1 MLLEEKSFNEGSKM
15 KTNNILSLVSALVAS
30 ASLVGCAGD
39 AGKSPNSA
47 QHSDTHGLYW
57 HANPKDSVAK
67 NAYSLAGF
75 DVTFKEEVVQP
86 GSDADNF
93 LSKLLV
99 NGTMGYVT
107 GGLSGLSIMSLGSLY
122 SSSDAEYIQV
132 NQYVVFVPNP
142 KNLPYNDES
151 LVRAGAAYVYNHT
164 QESQVA
170 LGFNPSKQSAAL
182 ASCKID
188 LAVMN
193 KWSTCDLPS
202 KPGADVM
209 PTSSMYSFQP
219 IRPATGTEIPQLN
232 LPAGDYSVI
241 RYVFIPFKGNES
253 SRNFSGIIFR
263 SDSPKFTT
271 PSGVAA
277 SIKGK
282 DYYLFAGE
290 YGQKGFPE
298 KQLKAK

>member
-1 MLLEEKSFNEGSKM
+1 M

>member
-1 MLLEEKSFNEGSKM
+1 M

-86 GSDADNF
+86 GGDADNF

-99 NGTMGYVT
+99 NGSMGYVT

-170 LGFNPSKQSAAL
+170 LGFNPSKHSAAL

-232 LPAGDYSVI
+232 LPAGEYSVI

>member
-86 GSDADNF
+86 GGDADNF

-99 NGTMGYVT
+99 NGSMGYVT

-232 LPAGDYSVI
+232 LPAGEYSVI

>member
-86 GSDADNF
+86 GGDADNF

-99 NGTMGYVT
+99 NGSMGYVT

>member
-1 MLLEEKSFNEGSKM
+1 M
-15 KTNNILSLVSALVAS
+15 KTKRFVSLVSAFVAS

-39 AGKSPNSA
+39 AGKTPNSA

-57 HANPKDSVAK
+57 HANSKDSVAK

-75 DVTFKEEVVQP
+75 DVTFNEETVQP
-86 GSDADNF
+86 GGDADNL
-93 LSKLLV
+93 LSKLLIS
-99 NGTMGYVT
+99 GSMGYVT
-107 GGLSGLSIMSLGSLY
+107 GGLSGLSIMSLGSMY

-142 KNLPYNDES
+142 KKLPYNDES
-151 LVRAGAAYVYNHT
+151 LVRAGAAYIYNHT
-164 QESQVA
+164 KESQVA

-188 LAVMN
+188 MAVMN

-202 KPGADVM
+202 KPAADVM
-209 PTSSMYSFQP
+209 PTKSMYSFQV
-219 IRPATGTEIPQLN
+219 IRPASGSEIPQLN
-232 LPAGDYSVI
+232 LPAGDYSVV

-253 SRNFSGIIFR
+253 STNFSGIIFR

-271 PSGVAA
+271 PGGVAA
-277 SIKGK
+277 SINGK

-298 KQLKAK
+298 KTLKAK

>member
-1 MLLEEKSFNEGSKM
+1 M

-86 GSDADNF
+86 GGDADNF

-99 NGTMGYVT
+99 NGSMGYVT

-164 QESQVA
+164 QESQIA

-232 LPAGDYSVI
+232 LPAGEYSVI

>member
-1 MLLEEKSFNEGSKM
+1 M

-67 NAYSLAGF
+67 NTYSLAGF

-86 GSDADNF
+86 GGDADNF

-99 NGTMGYVT
+99 NGSMGYVT

-232 LPAGDYSVI
+232 LPAGEYSVI

>member
-1 MLLEEKSFNEGSKM
+1 M
-15 KTNNILSLVSALVAS
+15 KNKRFVSLVSALVAS
-30 ASLVGCAGD
+30 ASLVGCAGN
-39 AGKSPNSA
+39 AGQSPNSA

-57 HANPKDSVAK
+57 HANAKDSVAK

-75 DVTFKEEVVQP
+75 DVSFNEEIVQP
-86 GSDADNF
+86 GGDADNF
-93 LSKLLV
+93 LSKLLIS
-99 NGTMGYVT
+99 GSMGYVT

-142 KNLPYNDES
+142 KKLPYNDES

-164 QESQVA
+164 KESQVM

-188 LAVMN
+188 RAVIN
-193 KWSTCDLPS
+193 KWSTCELTS
-202 KPGADVM
+202 KPAPDVM
-209 PTSSMYSFQP
+209 PTNSMYSFQA

-232 LPAGDYSVI
+232 LPAGEYSVI

-253 SRNFSGIIFR
+253 SNNFSGIIFR
-263 SDSPKFTT
+263 SDSPKFTM
-271 PSGVAA
+271 PGGAAA
-277 SIKGK
+277 SINGK
-282 DYYLFAGE
+282 DYYLFSGE

-298 KQLKAK
+298 KTLKSK

>member
-86 GSDADNF
+86 GGDADNF

-99 NGTMGYVT
+99 NGSMGYVT

-232 LPAGDYSVI
+232 LPAGEYSVI

-298 KQLKAK
+298 KQLKDK

>member
-86 GSDADNF
+86 GGDADNF

-99 NGTMGYVT
+99 NGSMGYVT

-164 QESQVA
+164 QESQIA

-232 LPAGDYSVI
+232 LPAGEYSVI

>member
-1 MLLEEKSFNEGSKM
+1 M

-86 GSDADNF
+86 GGDADNF

-99 NGTMGYVT
+99 NGSMGYVT

-232 LPAGDYSVI
+232 LPAGEYSVI

-253 SRNFSGIIFR
+253 SRNFSGIIFC